1 MHIFNSGG
9 RQTSRR
15 RPLQIPT
22 RPEATVA
29 RPEATQVHPGYPQVG
44 HLRRSRA
51 DQALLHPGTGK
62 THSISRSAKFE
73 HSALPP
79 PRKKYYNI
87 ASVRLIRICY
97 LAFSLPSLTGLS
109 VRLTS
114 VC

>member
-29 RPEATQVHPGYPQVG
+29 RPEATQVYPGYPQVG

-62 THSISRSAKFE
+62 THSIPRLVMFE
-73 HSALPP
+73 QEIL
-79 PRKKYYNI
+79 KGE
-87 ASVRLIRICY
+87 V
-97 LAFSLPSLTGLS
+97 SLYH
-109 VRLTS
+109 
-114 VC
+114 